1 MKKFKQISAILLAHG
16 VVCSMM
22 APAGAAAD
30 PMNRISDHAGTTR
43 SVLVVEDDGTSV
55 QEHMLNV
62 EIPASATKAEELA
75 LIQNSAKQSAG
86 LPVTRSTPTLSDIIS
101 TTHPMPIASNVP
113 MVVGEGTLARN
124 YSVVAV
130 TFDEVTVEYD
140 TTATRL
146 NVRIA
151 NNHHN
156 QNTYG
161 YADLRLGTYTLV
173 YLKTDGSGTH
183 QDGDTLVLNAGDYI
197 TVWSSTDQGYLDAGT
212 VYVSAD

>member
-1 MKKFKQISAILLAHG
+1 MKKFKQISAILLALG

-86 LPVTRSTPTLSDIIS
+86 LPVTRSTPTIGDIIS
-101 TTHPMPIASNVP
+101 VEDTITIAASP
-113 MVVGEGTLARN
+113 AIIVGEGKLNKN
-124 YSVVAV
+124 YDVLAV
-130 TFDEVTVEYD
+130 TFDDVTIRNS
-140 TTATRL
+140 ATRL
-146 NVRIA
+146 NVRVD
-151 NNHHN
+151 NNRHYD
-156 QNTYG
+156 NTYG
-161 YADLRLGTYTLV
+161 SASIRLGTYTLV
-173 YLKTDGSGTH
+173 YLRTNGSGSS
-183 QDGDTLVLNAGDYI
+183 QGGDDLILNSGDYI
-197 TVWSSTDQGYLDAGT
+197 TVWSSTDRGGVDVGT
-212 VYVSAD
+212 VYVSVE

>member
-1 MKKFKQISAILLAHG
+1 MKKFKQISAILLALG

-30 PMNRISDHAGTTR
+30 PMNRISDHAGTTH

-86 LPVTRSTPTLSDIIS
+86 LPVTRGTPTIGDIIS
-101 TTHPMPIASNVP
+101 VHGAAAVVSNPPI
-113 MVVGEGTLARN
+113 VVGEGTLQDD
-124 YSVVAV
+124 YTVVAV
-130 TFDEVTVEYD
+130 TFDEVKNTGS
-140 TTATRL
+140 ATRL

-156 QNTYG
+156 PNTYG
-161 YADLRLGTYTLV
+161 YAPIRSGTYTLV
-173 YLKTDGSGTH
+173 YLRTNDKGTN
-183 QDGDTLVLNAGDYI
+183 QGGDKLILNRGDHI
-197 TVWSSTDQGYLDAGT
+197 TVWSSTDRDGVTVGT
-212 VYVSAD
+212 VYVSADNM